1 MPQPNTSCGFCDEL
15 AVSSEFDKN
24 FQLIADKIEHTNIYP
39 DGDFSFN
46 PFAEITTEDLVFN
59 FNWGTPLIQYDT
71 YFTLYVA
78 NKVYVFK
85 FVENT
90 SNSPFYTTVVNGN
103 VTIANIHIAFD
114 MSGTLIS
121 AAAIASRMQYVLIQ
135 LVDATHGTTS
145 TMDGIFP
152 YEFTIADIPSGSY
165 LDDTPFSTLTN
176 VTTVTAT
183 VAGIYL
189 YNGYYDAT
197 TDKIKYLYIS
207 DFYTPLLI
215 LQANLPI
222 VNGTTYEVSYG
233 YISQSAFEYQVAVSV
248 DAVVE
253 HLINSATERT
263 ISYLFTS
270 PATTTAT
277 VGIRFTPTTPST
289 AELSIDNIFCK
300 ELEYQ
305 TLDNV
310 EVIDCDGIETEIDF
324 ATTIYNQNILVELLE
339 SLPNIFQFKFTDSN
353 DNVFYSRWYEIKE
366 SSDCNGLIK
375 VNWTNN
381 CLFKEVDYKNLP
393 FDNELLLTG
402 VKIKQPLELHDNV
415 DTINS
420 SGAKVSIYKNT
431 QASYEVRFHPF
442 LEDTQ
447 NTIERIFEHKT
458 VLINDEEYNAIEVY
472 QTTEIDLGI
481 YTGRIDL
488 LKKGTEI
495 ISSSCCC

>member
-1 MPQPNTSCGFCDEL
+1 MRIPKYQWLMEEPNTSCGLCDEV
-15 AVSSEFDKN
+15 AVTSEFDKN

-39 DGDFSFN
+39 DGDFSIN
-46 PFAEITTEDLVFN
+46 PFAEITSNDLSFELVL
-59 FNWGTPLIQYDT
+59 PMAVDK
-71 YFTLYVA
+71 YFTLYLGTEIII
-78 NKVYVFK
+78 FK
-85 FVENT
+85 SGSTTAFTHVGNIWVSTLPNLLKPEKIVEFLND
-90 SNSPFYTTVVNGN
+90 
-103 VTIANIHIAFD
+103 NID
-114 MSGTLIS
+114 PLI
-121 AAAIASRMQYVLIQ
+121 
-135 LVDATHGTTS
+135 GTTS
-145 TMDGIFP
+145 SETSGVILIEDV
-152 YEFTIADIPSGSY
+152 PSGSY
-165 LDDTPFSTLTN
+165 VDDTPFSTLTN

-183 VAGIYL
+183 VSGMYL
-189 YNGYYDAT
+189 YNGYYDSV

-215 LQANLPI
+215 LQASVSI

-248 DAVVE
+248 YYNPSAE
-253 HLINSATERT
+253 PLINSSTERT

-289 AELSIDNIFCK
+289 AELSIDNIVFK

-310 EVIDCDGIETEIDF
+310 EVVDCDGIETEIDF

-339 SLPNIFQFKFTDSN
+339 SLPNIFQLKFTDSN

-366 SSDCNGLIK
+366 STDCNGLIK
-375 VNWTNN
+375 INWTNN

-472 QTTEIDLGI
+472 QTTEIDLGV

-488 LKKGTEI
+488 LKKGTEV

>member
-1 MPQPNTSCGFCDEL
+1 MEEPNTSCGLCDEV
-15 AVSSEFDKN
+15 AVTSEFDKN

-39 DGDFSFN
+39 DGDFSIN
-46 PFAEITTEDLVFN
+46 PFAEITSNDLSFELVL
-59 FNWGTPLIQYDT
+59 PMAVDK
-71 YFTLYVA
+71 YFTLYLGTEIII
-78 NKVYVFK
+78 FK
-85 FVENT
+85 SGSTTAFTHVGNIWVSTLPNLSKPAKIVEFLND
-90 SNSPFYTTVVNGN
+90 
-103 VTIANIHIAFD
+103 NID
-114 MSGTLIS
+114 PLI
-121 AAAIASRMQYVLIQ
+121 
-135 LVDATHGTTS
+135 GTTS
-145 TMDGIFP
+145 SETSGVILIEDV
-152 YEFTIADIPSGSY
+152 PSGSY
-165 LDDTPFSTLTN
+165 VDDTPFSTLTN

-183 VAGIYL
+183 VSGMYL
-189 YNGYYDAT
+189 YNGYYDAV

-215 LQANLPI
+215 LQANVPI

-233 YISQSAFEYQVAVSV
+233 YISQSAFEYQVAVST
-248 DAVVE
+248 DGT
-253 HLINSATERT
+253 LINSSTERT

-270 PATTTAT
+270 PATTTAI
-277 VGIRFTPTTPST
+277 VEIRLTPTTPST
-289 AELSIDNIFCK
+289 AELSIDNIVFK

-305 TLDNV
+305 TLENV

-339 SLPNIFQFKFTDSN
+339 SLPNIFQLKFTDSN

-366 SSDCNGLIK
+366 STDCNGLIK
-375 VNWTNN
+375 INWTNN

-431 QASYEVRFHPF
+431 QASYEVRLHPY

-458 VLINDEEYNAIEVY
+458 VLINYEEYNAIEVY

>member
-46 PFAEITTEDLVFN
+46 PFAEITSNDLSFELVL
-59 FNWGTPLIQYDT
+59 PMAVDK
-71 YFTLYVA
+71 YFTLYLGTEIII
-78 NKVYVFK
+78 FK
-85 FVENT
+85 SGSTTAFTHVGNIWVSTLPNLLKPAKIVEFLND
-90 SNSPFYTTVVNGN
+90 
-103 VTIANIHIAFD
+103 NID
-114 MSGTLIS
+114 PLI
-121 AAAIASRMQYVLIQ
+121 
-135 LVDATHGTTS
+135 GTTS
-145 TMDGIFP
+145 SESSGVILIEDV
-152 YEFTIADIPSGSY
+152 PSGSY
-165 LDDTPFSTLTN
+165 VDDTPFSTLTN

-183 VAGIYL
+183 VSGMYL
-189 YNGYYDAT
+189 YNGYYDSV

-215 LQANLPI
+215 LQASVSI

-233 YISQSAFEYQVAVSV
+233 YISQSAFEYQVGVSV
-248 DAVVE
+248 DGT
-253 HLINSATERT
+253 LINSSTERT

-289 AELSIDNIFCK
+289 AELSIDNIVFK

-310 EVIDCDGIETEIDF
+310 EVVDCDGIETEIDF

-339 SLPNIFQFKFTDSN
+339 SLPNIFQLKFTDSN

-366 SSDCNGLIK
+366 QSDCNGLIK

-431 QASYEVRFHPF
+431 QASYEVRLHPY

-472 QTTEIDLGI
+472 QTTEIDLGV

-488 LKKGTEI
+488 LKKGTEV

>member
-1 MPQPNTSCGFCDEL
+1 MEEPNTSCGLCDEV
-15 AVSSEFDKN
+15 AVTSEFDKN

-39 DGDFSFN
+39 DGDFSIN
-46 PFAEITTEDLVFN
+46 PFAEITSNDLSFELVL
-59 FNWGTPLIQYDT
+59 PMAVDK
-71 YFTLYVA
+71 YFTLYLGTEIII
-78 NKVYVFK
+78 FK
-85 FVENT
+85 SGSTTAFTHVGNIWVSTLPNLSKPAKIVEFLND
-90 SNSPFYTTVVNGN
+90 
-103 VTIANIHIAFD
+103 NID
-114 MSGTLIS
+114 PLI
-121 AAAIASRMQYVLIQ
+121 
-135 LVDATHGTTS
+135 GTTS
-145 TMDGIFP
+145 SETSGVILIEDV
-152 YEFTIADIPSGSY
+152 PSGSY
-165 LDDTPFSTLTN
+165 VDDTPFSTLTN

-183 VAGIYL
+183 VSGMYL
-189 YNGYYDAT
+189 YNGYYDAV

-207 DFYTPLLI
+207 DIYTPLLT
-215 LQANLPI
+215 LQANVPI

-233 YISQSAFEYQVAVSV
+233 YISQSAFEYQVAVST
-248 DAVVE
+248 DGT
-253 HLINSATERT
+253 LINSSTERT

-270 PATTTAT
+270 PATTTAI
-277 VGIRFTPTTPST
+277 VEIRLTPTTPST
-289 AELSIDNIFCK
+289 AELSIDNIVFK

-305 TLDNV
+305 TLENV

-339 SLPNIFQFKFTDSN
+339 SLPNIFQLKFTDSN

-366 SSDCNGLIK
+366 STDCNGLIK
-375 VNWTNN
+375 INWTNN

-431 QASYEVRFHPF
+431 QASYEVRLHPY

>member
-46 PFAEITTEDLVFN
+46 PFAEITSNDLSFDI
-59 FNWGTPLIQYDT
+59 TSAPATDS
-71 YFTLYVA
+71 YFTLYLGTQILI
-78 NKVYVFK
+78 FK
-85 FVENT
+85 RTAGYTYTNT
-90 SNSPFYTTVVNGN
+90 GN
-103 VTIANIHIAFD
+103 IWLIEC
-114 MSGTLIS
+114 GTDSFSLYKNRIKNFFNTYLDS
-121 AAAIASRMQYVLIQ
+121 IL
-135 LVDATHGTTS
+135 GTTTTLS
-145 TMDGIFP
+145 GDT
-152 YEFTIADIPSGSY
+152 FTIADVPNVSY
-165 LDDTPFSTLTN
+165 VDDTPFSTLTN

-183 VAGIYL
+183 VSGMYL

-207 DFYTPLLI
+207 DIYTPLLT
-215 LQANLPI
+215 LQANVPI
-222 VNGTTYEVSYG
+222 VNGKTYEVSYG

-248 DAVVE
+248 YYNPSAE
-253 HLINSATERT
+253 PLINSATERT
-263 ISYLFTS
+263 ISYMFTS
-270 PATTTAT
+270 PVTSTVL

-289 AELSIDNIFCK
+289 AELSIDNIVFK
-300 ELEYQ
+300 GLEYQ

-339 SLPNIFQFKFTDSN
+339 SLPNIFQLKFTDSN

-366 SSDCNGLIK
+366 STDCNGLIK
-375 VNWTNN
+375 INWTNN

-431 QASYEVRFHPF
+431 QASYEVRLHPY

>member
-39 DGDFSFN
+39 DGDFSIN
-46 PFAEITTEDLVFN
+46 PFAEITSNDLSFEFSPSV
-59 FNWGTPLIQYDT
+59 GSGE
-71 YFTLYVA
+71 YFTLYLGSLVL
-78 NKVYVFK
+78 VFK
-85 FVENT
+85 CTVGF
-90 SNSPFYTTVVNGN
+90 SHTTDGN
-103 VTIANIHIAFD
+103 IWIKKLGPSFD
-114 MSGTLIS
+114 P
-121 AAAIASRMQYVLIQ
+121 YVLKTYMNGLIDPI
-135 LVDATHGTTS
+135 LGTT
-145 TMDGIFP
+145 TTEIAGVI
-152 YEFTIADIPSGSY
+152 TITNVPSGSY
-165 LDDTPFSTLTN
+165 VDDTPFSTLTN

-183 VAGIYL
+183 VSGMYL

-207 DFYTPLLI
+207 DIYTPLLT
-215 LQANLPI
+215 LQANVPV

-233 YISQSAFEYQVAVSV
+233 YISQSSFEYQVAVSV
-248 DAVVE
+248 YYNPSAE
-253 HLINSATERT
+253 PLINSATERT

-270 PATTTAT
+270 PVTSTVL

-289 AELSIDNIFCK
+289 AELSIDNIVFK
-300 ELEYQ
+300 GLEYQ

-310 EVIDCDGIETEIDF
+310 EVVDCDGIETEIDF

-366 SSDCNGLIK
+366 STDCNGLIK
-375 VNWTNN
+375 INWTNN

-447 NTIERIFEHKT
+447 NIIERIFEHKT

-495 ISSSCCC
+495 ISSSCCY

>member
-1 MPQPNTSCGFCDEL
+1 MEEPNTSCGLCDEV
-15 AVSSEFDKN
+15 AVTSEFDKN

-39 DGDFSFN
+39 DGDFSIN
-46 PFAEITTEDLVFN
+46 PFAEITSNDLSFELVL
-59 FNWGTPLIQYDT
+59 PMAVDK
-71 YFTLYVA
+71 YFTLYLGTEIII
-78 NKVYVFK
+78 FK
-85 FVENT
+85 SGSTTAFTHVGNIWVSTLPNLSKPAKIVEFLND
-90 SNSPFYTTVVNGN
+90 
-103 VTIANIHIAFD
+103 NID
-114 MSGTLIS
+114 PLI
-121 AAAIASRMQYVLIQ
+121 
-135 LVDATHGTTS
+135 GTTS
-145 TMDGIFP
+145 SETSGVILIEDV
-152 YEFTIADIPSGSY
+152 PSGSY
-165 LDDTPFSTLTN
+165 VDDTPFSTLTN

-183 VAGIYL
+183 VSGMYL
-189 YNGYYDAT
+189 YNGYYDAV

-215 LQANLPI
+215 LQANVPI

-233 YISQSAFEYQVAVSV
+233 YISQSAFEYQVAVS
-248 DAVVE
+248 AYYNPSAE
-253 HLINSATERT
+253 PLINSATERT

-270 PATTTAT
+270 PVTSTVI

-289 AELSIDNIFCK
+289 AELSIDNIVFK

-305 TLDNV
+305 TLENV

-339 SLPNIFQFKFTDSN
+339 SLPNIFQLKFTDSN

-366 SSDCNGLIK
+366 STDCNGLIK
-375 VNWTNN
+375 INWTNN

-431 QASYEVRFHPF
+431 QASYEVRLHPY

>member
-1 MPQPNTSCGFCDEL
+1 MHIPKYQWLMPQPNTSCGFCDEL

-46 PFAEITTEDLVFN
+46 PFAEITSNDLSFELVL
-59 FNWGTPLIQYDT
+59 PMAVDK
-71 YFTLYVA
+71 YFTLYLGTEIII
-78 NKVYVFK
+78 FK
-85 FVENT
+85 SGSTTAFTHVGNIWVSTLPNLSKPAKIVEFLND
-90 SNSPFYTTVVNGN
+90 
-103 VTIANIHIAFD
+103 NID
-114 MSGTLIS
+114 PLI
-121 AAAIASRMQYVLIQ
+121 
-135 LVDATHGTTS
+135 GTTS
-145 TMDGIFP
+145 SETSGVILIEDV
-152 YEFTIADIPSGSY
+152 PSGSY
-165 LDDTPFSTLTN
+165 VDDTPFSTLTN

-183 VAGIYL
+183 VSGMYL
-189 YNGYYDAT
+189 YNGYYDAV

-215 LQANLPI
+215 LQANVPI

-233 YISQSAFEYQVAVSV
+233 YISQSAFEYQVAVST
-248 DAVVE
+248 DGT
-253 HLINSATERT
+253 LINSSTERT

-270 PATTTAT
+270 PATTTAI
-277 VGIRFTPTTPST
+277 VEIRLTPTTPST
-289 AELSIDNIFCK
+289 AELSIDNIVFK

-305 TLDNV
+305 TLENV

-339 SLPNIFQFKFTDSN
+339 SLPNIFQLKFTDSN

-366 SSDCNGLIK
+366 STDCNGLIK
-375 VNWTNN
+375 INWTNN

-431 QASYEVRFHPF
+431 QASYEVRLHPY

>member
-1 MPQPNTSCGFCDEL
+1 MRIPKYQWLMPQPNTSCGFCDEL

-39 DGDFSFN
+39 DGDFSIN
-46 PFAEITTEDLVFN
+46 PFAEITSNDLSFELVL
-59 FNWGTPLIQYDT
+59 PMAVDK
-71 YFTLYVA
+71 YFTLYLGTEIII
-78 NKVYVFK
+78 FK
-85 FVENT
+85 SGSTTAFTHVGNIWVSTLPNLLKPAKIVEFLND
-90 SNSPFYTTVVNGN
+90 
-103 VTIANIHIAFD
+103 NID
-114 MSGTLIS
+114 PLI
-121 AAAIASRMQYVLIQ
+121 
-135 LVDATHGTTS
+135 GTTS
-145 TMDGIFP
+145 SETSGVILIEDV
-152 YEFTIADIPSGSY
+152 PSGSY
-165 LDDTPFSTLTN
+165 VDDTPFSTLTN

-183 VAGIYL
+183 IDGMYL
-189 YNGYYDAT
+189 YNGYYDAV

-215 LQANLPI
+215 LQANVPI

-233 YISQSAFEYQVAVSV
+233 YISQSAFEYQVAVS
-248 DAVVE
+248 AYYNPSAE
-253 HLINSATERT
+253 PLINSATERT

-270 PATTTAT
+270 PATTTAI
-277 VGIRFTPTTPST
+277 VGIRLTPTTPST
-289 AELSIDNIFCK
+289 AELSIDNIVFK

-305 TLDNV
+305 TLENV

-339 SLPNIFQFKFTDSN
+339 SLPNIFQLKFTDSN
-353 DNVFYSRWYEIKE
+353 DNVLYSRWYEIKE
-366 SSDCNGLIK
+366 STDCNGLIK
-375 VNWTNN
+375 INWTNN

-431 QASYEVRFHPF
+431 QASYEVRLHPY

>member
-1 MPQPNTSCGFCDEL
+1 MHIPKYQWLMPQPNTSCGFCDEV
-15 AVSSEFDKN
+15 AVTSEFQKH
-24 FQLIADKIEHTNIYP
+24 FQLIADKIDNANIYP
-39 DGDFSFN
+39 DGDFSYN
-46 PFAEITTEDLVFN
+46 PFSEITSNDLSFELVL
-59 FNWGTPLIQYDT
+59 PMAVDK
-71 YFTLYVA
+71 YFTLYLGTEIII
-78 NKVYVFK
+78 FK
-85 FVENT
+85 SGSTTAFTHVGNIWVSTLPNLLKPAKIVEFLND
-90 SNSPFYTTVVNGN
+90 
-103 VTIANIHIAFD
+103 NID
-114 MSGTLIS
+114 PLI
-121 AAAIASRMQYVLIQ
+121 
-135 LVDATHGTTS
+135 GTTS
-145 TMDGIFP
+145 SETSGVILIEDV
-152 YEFTIADIPSGSY
+152 PSGSY
-165 LDDTPFSTLTN
+165 VDDTPFSTLTN

-183 VAGIYL
+183 VDGMYL

-233 YISQSAFEYQVAVSV
+233 YISQSAFEYRVAVS
-248 DAVVE
+248 DYYNPSAE
-253 HLINSATERT
+253 PLINSATERT

-289 AELSIDNIFCK
+289 AELSIDNIFFK
-300 ELEYQ
+300 GLEYQ
-305 TLDNV
+305 TLENV

-339 SLPNIFQFKFTDSN
+339 SLPNIFQLKFTDSN

>member
-1 MPQPNTSCGFCDEL
+1 MEEPNTSCGLCDEV
-15 AVSSEFDKN
+15 AVTSEFDKN

-39 DGDFSFN
+39 DGDFSIN
-46 PFAEITTEDLVFN
+46 PFAEITSNDLSFELVL
-59 FNWGTPLIQYDT
+59 PMAVDK
-71 YFTLYVA
+71 YFTLYLGTEIII
-78 NKVYVFK
+78 FK
-85 FVENT
+85 SGSTTAFTHVGNIWVSTLPNLLKPAKIVEFLND
-90 SNSPFYTTVVNGN
+90 
-103 VTIANIHIAFD
+103 NID
-114 MSGTLIS
+114 PLI
-121 AAAIASRMQYVLIQ
+121 
-135 LVDATHGTTS
+135 GTTS
-145 TMDGIFP
+145 SETSGVILIEDV
-152 YEFTIADIPSGSY
+152 PSGSY
-165 LDDTPFSTLTN
+165 VDDTPFSTLTN

-183 VAGIYL
+183 VSGMYL
-189 YNGYYDAT
+189 YNGYYDAV

-215 LQANLPI
+215 LQANVPI

-233 YISQSAFEYQVAVSV
+233 YISQSAFEYQVAVST
-248 DAVVE
+248 DGT
-253 HLINSATERT
+253 LINSSTERT

-270 PATTTAT
+270 PATTTAI
-277 VGIRFTPTTPST
+277 VEIRLTPTTPST
-289 AELSIDNIFCK
+289 AELSIDNIVFK

-305 TLDNV
+305 TLENV

-339 SLPNIFQFKFTDSN
+339 SLPNIFQLKFTDSN

-366 SSDCNGLIK
+366 STDCNGLIK
-375 VNWTNN
+375 INWTNN

-431 QASYEVRFHPF
+431 QASYEVRLHPY

>member
-1 MPQPNTSCGFCDEL
+1 MEEPNTSCGLCDEV
-15 AVSSEFDKN
+15 AVTSEFDKN

-39 DGDFSFN
+39 DGDFSIN
-46 PFAEITTEDLVFN
+46 PFAEITSNDLSFELVL
-59 FNWGTPLIQYDT
+59 PMAVDK
-71 YFTLYVA
+71 YFTLYLGTEIII
-78 NKVYVFK
+78 FK
-85 FVENT
+85 SGSTTAFTHVGNIWVSTLPNLSKPAKIVEFLND
-90 SNSPFYTTVVNGN
+90 
-103 VTIANIHIAFD
+103 NID
-114 MSGTLIS
+114 PLI
-121 AAAIASRMQYVLIQ
+121 
-135 LVDATHGTTS
+135 GTTS
-145 TMDGIFP
+145 SETSGVILIEDV
-152 YEFTIADIPSGSY
+152 PSGSY
-165 LDDTPFSTLTN
+165 VDDTPFSTLTN

-183 VAGIYL
+183 VSGMYL
-189 YNGYYDAT
+189 YNGYYDAV

-215 LQANLPI
+215 LQANVPI

-233 YISQSAFEYQVAVSV
+233 YISQSAFEYQVAVST
-248 DAVVE
+248 DGT
-253 HLINSATERT
+253 LINSSTERT

-270 PATTTAT
+270 PATTTAI
-277 VGIRFTPTTPST
+277 VEIRLTPTTPST
-289 AELSIDNIFCK
+289 AELSIDNIVFK

-305 TLDNV
+305 TLENV

-339 SLPNIFQFKFTDSN
+339 SLPNIFQLKFTDSN

-366 SSDCNGLIK
+366 STDCNGLIK
-375 VNWTNN
+375 INWTNN

-431 QASYEVRFHPF
+431 QASYEVRLHPY